1 MAIAHGSAI
10 DETRGQDG
18 PMRLLSDHIL
28 STLGTLVIVIRDGR
42 LCAVDF
48 EDCRPRLA
56 ASIESRY
63 GPVELQRTPD
73 PFGMSTRIFAYLAGD
88 LRAID
93 RLAVET
99 GGTPF
104 QQEVWAALRAIPPG
118 ITVTYAELARKVGR
132 PAAMRAVGTINGR
145 NPIAIVV
152 PCHRV
157 VGADGSLTGYSGGL
171 WRKRWLLTHE
181 GALAPSLVT
190 HDTRM
195 A

>member
-1 MAIAHGSAI
+1 
-10 DETRGQDG
+10 
-18 PMRLLSDHIL
+18 MRMLSDHIP
-28 STLGTLVIVIRDGR
+28 SKLGTLVIVVRDGH

-48 EDCRPRLA
+48 EDCRPRMLA
-56 ASIESRY
+56 SVEARY
-63 GPVELQRTPD
+63 GSVEFQRTSN
-73 PFGMSTRIFAYLAGD
+73 PFGMSSRILAYLAGE

-93 RLAVET
+93 SLAVEA
-99 GGTPF
+99 GGTSF

-118 ITVTYAELARKVGR
+118 TAVTYAELARRVGR
-132 PAAMRAVGTINGR
+132 PAATRAVGTINGR
-145 NPIAIVV
+145 NPLAIVV

-181 GALAPSLVT
+181 GALAPSTVSL
-190 HDTRM
+190 DTRI